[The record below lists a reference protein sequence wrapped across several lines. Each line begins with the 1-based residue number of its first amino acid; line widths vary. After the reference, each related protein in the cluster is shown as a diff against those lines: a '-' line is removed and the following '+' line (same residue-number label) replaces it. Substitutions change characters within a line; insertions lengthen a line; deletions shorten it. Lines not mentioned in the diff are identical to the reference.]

1 MGGEDER
8 FFMVAGVRG
17 GYRFRL
23 SVRCPECSP
32 SRVRFD
38 VLCGE
43 RNRATFA
50 VQVEVTP
57 FCASACWYERHTVST
72 EYPPVA
78 RSEVKNCMLHS
89 EKGRKRNFLSLFDG
103 IEYDELLSVIKHEG
117 GVSPRKIGRVVRS
130 F

>member
-8 FFMVAGVRG
+8 FFMATGVRG

-23 SVRCPECSP
+23 SVRRPECSP

-38 VLCGE
+38 VLWGE

-50 VQVEVTP
+50 DQVEVTP
-57 FCASACWYERHTVST
+57 LCAPACWYERHTAST

-89 EKGRKRNFLSLFDG
+89 ENGRKRNFLSLFDG
-103 IEYDELLSVIKHEG
+103 IEYDELLPVIKYEG
-117 GVSPRKIGRVVRS
+117 DGSPRKKDRVIRS